1 MYFKVGLF
9 KRIVRLISDKIQ
21 EGESVTI
28 VCNKGVSRSASI
40 ALLYL
45 AATRQ
50 INRENFKS
58 AKEDFLKFY
67 PPYNPGRGISA
78 FLNHYWRIS
87 FQINNMSHTRVKTT
101 YSVQGAYGSTDTEE
115 LYCDHNH
122 SCDCVTF
129 KDKDGD
135 VVSMAFAIG
144 NQEMTY
150 GMLCNDC
157 GFHLKIWH
165 GELKDKVEYYGLGPW
180 EVKI

>member
-1 MYFKVGLF
+1 MKVTNNISVVGSSEYLDTTDFQIYAAKNPFWSDCKTNELISNVEGRNAIAVNIVDAESPMYFKVGLF

-78 FLNHYWRIS
+78 FLNHYWLDFFPVR
-87 FQINNMSHTRVKTT
+87 K
-101 YSVQGAYGSTDTEE
+101 
-115 LYCDHNH
+115 
-122 SCDCVTF
+122 
-129 KDKDGD
+129 
-135 VVSMAFAIG
+135 
-144 NQEMTY
+144 
-150 GMLCNDC
+150 
-157 GFHLKIWH
+157 
-165 GELKDKVEYYGLGPW
+165 
-180 EVKI
+180 